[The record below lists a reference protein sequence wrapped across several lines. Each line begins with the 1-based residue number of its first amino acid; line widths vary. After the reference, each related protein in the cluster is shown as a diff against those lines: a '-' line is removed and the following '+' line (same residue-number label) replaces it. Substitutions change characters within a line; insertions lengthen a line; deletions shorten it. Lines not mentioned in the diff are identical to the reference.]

1 MLGMVDLLPL
11 AIVNGFLVGG
21 VYGLTAVGLT
31 LIFGVMGVANFA
43 QGSFVMVGM
52 YVAYWFFALL
62 GVDPYL
68 SIVPAFLFLYLIGW
82 FVQKCLLNRIMDAPH
97 YDQFLCTIGI
107 MLILQNLAV
116 FLWPDYRQINVTYQN
131 MSLPIA
137 PDIRIEVVRILAFVV
152 AVGMAVGLYYFLK
165 LTRLGKAIRAT
176 SQNKDG
182 AIIVGV
188 EIHRIYIVTFA
199 IGSACAGVAGAVVS
213 PLFPVSNDIGDLFI
227 VTAFCIVVLGG
238 MGNAL
243 GALVGGMIIG
253 VAESVGALVIPG
265 GQKQLITF
273 AILIV
278 VLLFRPQGLFRFGG
292 YWQAQRL

>member
-1 MLGMVDLLPL
+1 MLDLFPL

-52 YVAYWFFALL
+52 YLAYWLFVLL

-68 SIVPAFLFLYLIGW
+68 SVVPAFFFLYLIGW
-82 FVQKCLLNRIMDAPH
+82 FAQKYLLNKIMDAPH
-97 YDQFLCTIGI
+97 YDQFLCTVGI

-116 FLWPDYRQINVTYQN
+116 FLWPDYRQIKVSYQ
-131 MSLPIA
+131 SLGLPIT
-137 PDIRIEVVRILAFVV
+137 PTIRAEVVRILAFVV
-152 AVGMAVGLYYFLK
+152 AVGMAVGLHFFLK

-182 AIIVGV
+182 AIVVGV
-188 EIHRIYIVTFA
+188 DIQRIYIVTFA
-199 IGSACAGVAGAVVS
+199 IGSACAGVAGAIIS

-227 VTAFCIVVLGG
+227 VTAFVIVCLGG
-238 MGNAL
+238 MGNAM

-253 VAESVGALVIPG
+253 MAESVGTLFIPG

-273 AILIV
+273 TILIV
-278 VLLFRPQGLFRFGG
+278 ILLFRPQGLFRFGG
-292 YWQAQRL
+292 YWQAQRF

>member
-1 MLGMVDLLPL
+1 MIDLLPM

-52 YVAYWFFALL
+52 YVAYWLFALL

-68 SIVPAFLFLYLIGW
+68 SIVPAFLVLYLIGW
-82 FVQKCLLNRIMDAPH
+82 FVQKYLLNKIMDAPH
-97 YDQFLCTIGI
+97 YDQFLLTVGI

-116 FLWPDYRQINVTYQN
+116 FLWPDYRQIHVSYQS

-137 PDIRIEVVRILAFVV
+137 PNIRVEAVRILAFVV
-152 AVGMAVGLYYFLK
+152 AVGMTVGLYFFLK

-199 IGSACAGVAGAVVS
+199 IGAACAGVAGAVVS

-227 VTAFCIVVLGG
+227 LTAFCIVVLGG

-253 VAESVGALVIPG
+253 VAESVGTLAFPG

-273 AILIV
+273 TILIV

-292 YWQAQRL
+292 YWQAQRF

>member
-1 MLGMVDLLPL
+1 MLDLFPL

-43 QGSFVMVGM
+43 QGSFVMAGM
-52 YVAYWFFALL
+52 YLSYWLFVLL

-68 SIVPAFLFLYLIGW
+68 SVVPAFFFLYLIGW
-82 FVQKCLLNRIMDAPH
+82 FAQKYLLNKIMDAPH
-97 YDQFLCTIGI
+97 YDQFLCTVGI

-116 FLWPDYRQINVTYQN
+116 FLWPDYRQIKVSYQ
-131 MSLPIA
+131 SLGLPIT
-137 PDIRIEVVRILAFVV
+137 PTIRAEVVRILAFVV
-152 AVGMAVGLYYFLK
+152 AVGMAVGLHFFLK

-182 AIIVGV
+182 AIVVGV
-188 EIHRIYIVTFA
+188 DIQRIYIVTFA
-199 IGSACAGVAGAVVS
+199 IGSACAGVAGAIIS

-227 VTAFCIVVLGG
+227 VTAFCIVCLGG

-253 VAESVGALVIPG
+253 MAESVGTLFIPG

-273 AILIV
+273 TILIV

-292 YWQAQRL
+292 YWQAQRF

>member
-1 MLGMVDLLPL
+1 MLDLFPL

-52 YVAYWFFALL
+52 YLSYWLFVLL

-68 SIVPAFLFLYLIGW
+68 SVVPAFLFLYLIGW
-82 FVQKCLLNRIMDAPH
+82 FTQKYLLNKIMDAPH
-97 YDQFLCTIGI
+97 YDQFLCTVGI

-116 FLWPDYRQINVTYQN
+116 FLWPDYRQIKVSYQ
-131 MSLPIA
+131 SLGLPIT
-137 PDIRIEVVRILAFVV
+137 PTIRAEVVRILAFVV
-152 AVGMAVGLYYFLK
+152 AVGMAVGLYFFLK

-182 AIIVGV
+182 AIVVGV
-188 EIHRIYIVTFA
+188 DIQKVYVLTFA
-199 IGSACAGVAGAVVS
+199 IGSACAGVAGAIIS

-227 VTAFCIVVLGG
+227 VTAFVIVCLGG
-238 MGNAL
+238 MGNAM

-253 VAESVGALVIPG
+253 MAESVGTLFIPG

-273 AILIV
+273 TILIV
-278 VLLFRPQGLFRFGG
+278 ILLFRPQGLFRFGG
-292 YWQAQRL
+292 YWQAQRF

>member
-1 MLGMVDLLPL
+1 MLDLFPL

-52 YVAYWFFALL
+52 YLAYWLFVLL

-68 SIVPAFLFLYLIGW
+68 SVVPAFFFLYLIGW
-82 FVQKCLLNRIMDAPH
+82 FTQKYLLNKIMDAPH
-97 YDQFLCTIGI
+97 YDQFLCTVGI

-116 FLWPDYRQINVTYQN
+116 FLWPDYRQIKVSYQ
-131 MSLPIA
+131 SLGLPIT
-137 PDIRIEVVRILAFVV
+137 PTIRAEVVRILAFVV
-152 AVGMAVGLYYFLK
+152 AVGMAVGLHFFLK

-182 AIIVGV
+182 AIVVGV
-188 EIHRIYIVTFA
+188 DIQKVYVLTFA
-199 IGSACAGVAGAVVS
+199 IGSACAGVAGAIIS

-227 VTAFCIVVLGG
+227 VTAFVIVCLGG
-238 MGNAL
+238 MGNAM

-253 VAESVGALVIPG
+253 MAESVGTLFIPG

-273 AILIV
+273 TILIV
-278 VLLFRPQGLFRFGG
+278 ILLFRPQGLFRFGG
-292 YWQAQRL
+292 YWQAQRF

>member
-1 MLGMVDLLPL
+1 MLDLFPL

-43 QGSFVMVGM
+43 QGSFVMAGM
-52 YVAYWFFALL
+52 YLSYWLFVLL

-68 SIVPAFLFLYLIGW
+68 SVVPAFFFLYLIGW
-82 FVQKCLLNRIMDAPH
+82 FAQKYLLNKIMDAPH
-97 YDQFLCTIGI
+97 YDQFLCTVGI

-116 FLWPDYRQINVTYQN
+116 FLWPDYRQITVSYQ
-131 MSLPIA
+131 SLGLPIT
-137 PDIRIEVVRILAFVV
+137 PTIRAEVVRILAFVV
-152 AVGMAVGLYYFLK
+152 AVEMAVGLYFFLK

-182 AIIVGV
+182 AIVVGV
-188 EIHRIYIVTFA
+188 DIQRIYIVTFA
-199 IGSACAGVAGAVVS
+199 IGSACAGVAGAIIS

-227 VTAFCIVVLGG
+227 VTAFCIVCLGG

-253 VAESVGALVIPG
+253 MAESVGTLFIPG

-273 AILIV
+273 TILIV

-292 YWQAQRL
+292 YWQAQRF

>member
-1 MLGMVDLLPL
+1 MLDLLPMS
-11 AIVNGFLVGG
+11 IVNGFLVGG

-43 QGSFVMVGM
+43 QGAFVMVGM
-52 YVAYWFFALL
+52 YVAYWLFALL
-62 GVDPYL
+62 GIDPYL
-68 SIVPAFLFLYLIGW
+68 SIVPTFLALYLLGW
-82 FVQKCLLNRIMDAPH
+82 FVQKYLLNKIMDAPH
-97 YDQFLCTIGI
+97 YDQFLCTVGI

-116 FLWPDYRQINVTYQN
+116 FLWPDYRQINVSYQS
-131 MSLPIA
+131 MSLPVA
-137 PDIRIEVVRILAFVV
+137 PGIRVEVVRILAFAV
-152 AVGMAVGLYYFLK
+152 AVGMTAALFFFLK

-176 SQNKDG
+176 AQNKDG

-188 EIHRIYIVTFA
+188 DIQQIYIVTFA

-227 VTAFCIVVLGG
+227 LTAFCIVVLGG

-253 VAESVGALVIPG
+253 VAESVGTLAFPG

-273 AILIV
+273 TILIV

-292 YWQAQRL
+292 YWQAQRF

>member
-1 MLGMVDLLPL
+1 MLDLLPL

-43 QGSFVMVGM
+43 QGSFVMAGM
-52 YVAYWFFALL
+52 YLSYWLFVLL

-68 SIVPAFLFLYLIGW
+68 SVVPAFVFLYLIGW
-82 FVQKCLLNRIMDAPH
+82 FAQRYLLNKIMDAPH
-97 YDQFLCTIGI
+97 YDQFLCTVGI

-116 FLWPDYRQINVTYQN
+116 FLWPDYRQIKVSYQ
-131 MSLPIA
+131 SLGLPIT
-137 PDIRIEVVRILAFVV
+137 PTIRAEVVRVLAFVV
-152 AVGMAVGLYYFLK
+152 AVGMAVGLYFFLR

-182 AIIVGV
+182 AIVVGV
-188 EIHRIYIVTFA
+188 DIQRIYIVTFA
-199 IGSACAGVAGAVVS
+199 IGSACAGVAGAIIS

-227 VTAFCIVVLGG
+227 VTAFCIVCLGG

-253 VAESVGALVIPG
+253 MAESVGTLFIPG

-273 AILIV
+273 TILIV

-292 YWQAQRL
+292 YWQAQRF

>member
-1 MLGMVDLLPL
+1 MLDLFPL

-43 QGSFVMVGM
+43 QGSFVMAGM
-52 YVAYWFFALL
+52 YLSYWLFVLL

-68 SIVPAFLFLYLIGW
+68 SVVPAFFFLYLIGW
-82 FVQKCLLNRIMDAPH
+82 FAQKYLLNKIMDAPH
-97 YDQFLCTIGI
+97 YDQFLCTVGI

-116 FLWPDYRQINVTYQN
+116 FLWPDYRQIKVSYQ
-131 MSLPIA
+131 SLGLPIT
-137 PDIRIEVVRILAFVV
+137 PTIRAEVVRILAFVV
-152 AVGMAVGLYYFLK
+152 AVGMAVGLYFFLK

-182 AIIVGV
+182 AIVVGV
-188 EIHRIYIVTFA
+188 DIQRIYIVTFA
-199 IGSACAGVAGAVVS
+199 IGSACAGVAGAIIS

-227 VTAFCIVVLGG
+227 VTAFCIVCLGG

-253 VAESVGALVIPG
+253 MAESVGTLFIPG

-273 AILIV
+273 TILIV

-292 YWQAQRL
+292 YWQAQRF

>member
-1 MLGMVDLLPL
+1 MLDLFPL

-52 YVAYWFFALL
+52 YLAYWLFVLL

-68 SIVPAFLFLYLIGW
+68 SVVPAFFFLYLIGW
-82 FVQKCLLNRIMDAPH
+82 FAQKYLLNKIMDAPH
-97 YDQFLCTIGI
+97 YDQFLCTVGI

-116 FLWPDYRQINVTYQN
+116 FLWPDYRQIKVSYQ
-131 MSLPIA
+131 SLGLPIT
-137 PDIRIEVVRILAFVV
+137 PTIRAEVVRILAFVV
-152 AVGMAVGLYYFLK
+152 AVGMAVGLHFFLK

-182 AIIVGV
+182 AIVVGV
-188 EIHRIYIVTFA
+188 DIQKVYVLTFA
-199 IGSACAGVAGAVVS
+199 IGSACAGVAGAIIS

-227 VTAFCIVVLGG
+227 VTAFVIVCLGG
-238 MGNAL
+238 MGNAM

-253 VAESVGALVIPG
+253 MAESVGTLFIPG

-273 AILIV
+273 TILIV
-278 VLLFRPQGLFRFGG
+278 ILLFRPQGLFRFGG
-292 YWQAQRL
+292 YWQAQRF

>member
-1 MLGMVDLLPL
+1 MVDLLPL

-52 YVAYWFFALL
+52 YVAYWLFALL
-62 GVDPYL
+62 GIDPYV
-68 SIVPAFLFLYLIGW
+68 SIVPTFLVLYLLGW
-82 FVQKCLLNRIMDAPH
+82 FVQKYLLNKIMDAPH

-116 FLWPDYRQINVTYQN
+116 FLWPDYRQINVSYQN
-131 MSLPIA
+131 MSLSIA
-137 PDIRIEVVRILAFVV
+137 PGIQVEAVRILAFVV
-152 AVGMAVGLYYFLK
+152 AVGVTVGLFFFLK

-188 EIHRIYIVTFA
+188 DIHQIYIVTFA
-199 IGSACAGVAGAVVS
+199 RS
-213 PLFPVSNDIGDLFI
+213 
-227 VTAFCIVVLGG
+227 
-238 MGNAL
+238 
-243 GALVGGMIIG
+243 
-253 VAESVGALVIPG
+253 EE
-265 GQKQLITF
+265 
-273 AILIV
+273 
-278 VLLFRPQGLFRFGG
+278 RR
-292 YWQAQRL
+292 

>member
-1 MLGMVDLLPL
+1 MLDLFPL

-52 YVAYWFFALL
+52 YLSYWLFVLL

-68 SIVPAFLFLYLIGW
+68 SVVPAFFFLYLIGW
-82 FVQKCLLNRIMDAPH
+82 FAQKYLLNKIMDAPH
-97 YDQFLCTIGI
+97 YDQFLCTVGI

-116 FLWPDYRQINVTYQN
+116 FLWPDYRQIKVSYQ
-131 MSLPIA
+131 SLGLPIT
-137 PDIRIEVVRILAFVV
+137 PTIRAEVVRILAFVV
-152 AVGMAVGLYYFLK
+152 AVGMAVGLHFFLK

-182 AIIVGV
+182 AIVVGV
-188 EIHRIYIVTFA
+188 DIQRIYIVTFA
-199 IGSACAGVAGAVVS
+199 IGSACAGVAGAIIS

-227 VTAFCIVVLGG
+227 VTAFVIVCLGG
-238 MGNAL
+238 MGNAM

-253 VAESVGALVIPG
+253 MAESVGTLFIPG

-273 AILIV
+273 TILIV
-278 VLLFRPQGLFRFGG
+278 ILLFRPQGLFRFGG
-292 YWQAQRL
+292 YWQAQRF

>member
-1 MLGMVDLLPL
+1 MLDLFPL

-52 YVAYWFFALL
+52 YLAYWLFVLL

-68 SIVPAFLFLYLIGW
+68 SVVPAFFFLYLIGW
-82 FVQKCLLNRIMDAPH
+82 FAQKYLLNKIMDAPH
-97 YDQFLCTIGI
+97 YDQFLCTVGI

-116 FLWPDYRQINVTYQN
+116 FLWPDYRQIKVSYQ
-131 MSLPIA
+131 SLGLPIT
-137 PDIRIEVVRILAFVV
+137 PTIRAEVVRILAFVV
-152 AVGMAVGLYYFLK
+152 AVGMAVGLYFFLK

-182 AIIVGV
+182 AIVVGV
-188 EIHRIYIVTFA
+188 DIQKVYVLTFA
-199 IGSACAGVAGAVVS
+199 IGSACAGVAGAIIS

-227 VTAFCIVVLGG
+227 VTAFVIVCLGG
-238 MGNAL
+238 MGNAM

-253 VAESVGALVIPG
+253 MAESVGTLFIPG

-273 AILIV
+273 TILIV
-278 VLLFRPQGLFRFGG
+278 ILLFRPQGLFRFGG
-292 YWQAQRL
+292 YWQAQRF

>member
-1 MLGMVDLLPL
+1 MLDLLPL

-43 QGSFVMVGM
+43 QGAFVMAGM
-52 YVAYWFFALL
+52 YVAYWLFALL

-68 SIVPAFLFLYLIGW
+68 SIVPAFLGLFFIGW
-82 FVQKCLLNRIMDAPH
+82 FIQKYLLNRIMDAPH
-97 YDQFLCTIGI
+97 YDQFLCTVGI
-107 MLILQNLAV
+107 MLIFQNIAV
-116 FLWPDYRQINVTYQN
+116 FLWPDFRQVSLSYQSMN
-131 MSLPIA
+131 IPIT
-137 PDIRIEVVRILAFVV
+137 PTIRVEVVRVLAFLI
-152 AVGMAVGLYYFLK
+152 AVGMAVGLFLFLK

-182 AIIVGV
+182 AVLVGV
-188 EIHRIYIVTFA
+188 EIHKIYILTFA

-243 GALVGGMIIG
+243 GALLGGIIIG
-253 VAESVGALVIPG
+253 VAESVGTLFIAG

-273 AILIV
+273 TILIV
-278 VLLFRPQGLFRFGG
+278 VLLFKPQGLFHFGG
-292 YWQAQRL
+292 YWQAQRF

>member
-1 MLGMVDLLPL
+1 MLDLFPL

-43 QGSFVMVGM
+43 QGSFVMAGM
-52 YVAYWFFALL
+52 YLSYWLFVLL

-68 SIVPAFLFLYLIGW
+68 SVVPAFFFLYLIGW
-82 FVQKCLLNRIMDAPH
+82 FAQKYLLNKIMDAPH
-97 YDQFLCTIGI
+97 YDQFLCTVGI

-116 FLWPDYRQINVTYQN
+116 FLWPDYRQIKVSYQN
-131 MSLPIA
+131 LGLPIT
-137 PDIRIEVVRILAFVV
+137 PTIRAEVVRILAFVV
-152 AVGMAVGLYYFLK
+152 AVGMAVGLYFFLK

-176 SQNKDG
+176 SQNKAG
-182 AIIVGV
+182 AIVVGV
-188 EIHRIYIVTFA
+188 DIQRIYIVTFA
-199 IGSACAGVAGAVVS
+199 IGSACAGVAGAIIS

-227 VTAFCIVVLGG
+227 VTAFCIVCLGG

-253 VAESVGALVIPG
+253 MAESVGTLFIPG

-273 AILIV
+273 TILIV

-292 YWQAQRL
+292 YWQAQRF

>member
-1 MLGMVDLLPL
+1 MVDLLPM

-52 YVAYWFFALL
+52 YVAYWLFALL
-62 GVDPYL
+62 GVDPYV
-68 SIVPAFLFLYLIGW
+68 SILPTFLVLYLLGW
-82 FVQKCLLNRIMDAPH
+82 FVQKYLLNKIMDAPH

-116 FLWPDYRQINVTYQN
+116 FLWPDYRQINVSYQN

-137 PDIRIEVVRILAFVV
+137 PGIRVEAVRILAFVV
-152 AVGMAVGLYYFLK
+152 AVGMTVGLFFFLK

-227 VTAFCIVVLGG
+227 LTAFCIVVLGG

-253 VAESVGALVIPG
+253 VAESVGTLAFPG

-273 AILIV
+273 TILII

-292 YWQAQRL
+292 YWQAQRF

>member
-1 MLGMVDLLPL
+1 MVDLLPL

-43 QGSFVMVGM
+43 QGAFVMAGM
-52 YVAYWFFALL
+52 YVAYWLFVLIGL
-62 GVDPYL
+62 DPYL
-68 SIVPAFLFLYLIGW
+68 SIIPAFVCLYFLGW
-82 FVQKCLLNRIMDAPH
+82 FIQKYLLNRIMDAPH
-97 YDQFLCTIGI
+97 YDQFICTVGI
-107 MLILQNLAV
+107 MLILQNIAV
-116 FLWPDYRQINVTYQN
+116 FLWPDYRQVTLTYQ
-131 MSLPIA
+131 SLSVPIL
-137 PDIRIEVVRILAFVV
+137 PGIRVELVRLLAFVV
-152 AVGMAVGLYYFLK
+152 AVSITIGLFFFLK

-188 EIHRIYIVTFA
+188 EIHKIYILTFA
-199 IGSACAGVAGAVVS
+199 IGSACAGIAGAVVS

-227 VTAFCIVVLGG
+227 VAAFCIVVLGG
-238 MGNAL
+238 MGNAI
-243 GALVGGMIIG
+243 GALIGGMIIG
-253 VAESVGALVIPG
+253 VAESVGTLFIAG

-273 AILIV
+273 TILIL

-292 YWQAQRL
+292 YWQAQRF

>member
-1 MLGMVDLLPL
+1 MLDLLPL

-43 QGSFVMVGM
+43 QGSFVMAGM
-52 YVAYWFFALL
+52 YLSYWLFVLL

-68 SIVPAFLFLYLIGW
+68 SVVPAFFFLYLIGW
-82 FVQKCLLNRIMDAPH
+82 FAQKYLLNKIMDAPH
-97 YDQFLCTIGI
+97 YDQFLCTVGI

-116 FLWPDYRQINVTYQN
+116 FLWPDYRQIKVSYQ
-131 MSLPIA
+131 SLDLPIA
-137 PDIRIEVVRILAFVV
+137 PTIRAEVVRILAFVV
-152 AVGMAVGLYYFLK
+152 AVGMAVGLYFFLK

-182 AIIVGV
+182 AIVVGV
-188 EIHRIYIVTFA
+188 DIQRIYIVTFA
-199 IGSACAGVAGAVVS
+199 IGSACAGVAGAIIS

-227 VTAFCIVVLGG
+227 VTAFCIVCLGG

-253 VAESVGALVIPG
+253 MAESVGTLFIPG

-273 AILIV
+273 TIFIV

-292 YWQAQRL
+292 YWQAQRF

>member
-1 MLGMVDLLPL
+1 MLDLFPL

-52 YVAYWFFALL
+52 YLSYWLFVLL

-68 SIVPAFLFLYLIGW
+68 SVVPAFLFLYLIGW
-82 FVQKCLLNRIMDAPH
+82 FTQKYLLNKIMDAPH
-97 YDQFLCTIGI
+97 YDQFLCTVGI

-116 FLWPDYRQINVTYQN
+116 FLWPDYRQIKVSYQ
-131 MSLPIA
+131 SLGLPIT
-137 PDIRIEVVRILAFVV
+137 PTIRAEVVRILAFVV
-152 AVGMAVGLYYFLK
+152 AVGMAVGLHFFLK

-182 AIIVGV
+182 AIVVGV
-188 EIHRIYIVTFA
+188 DIQKVYVLTFA
-199 IGSACAGVAGAVVS
+199 IGSACAGVAGAIIS

-227 VTAFCIVVLGG
+227 VTAFVIVCLGG
-238 MGNAL
+238 MGNAM

-253 VAESVGALVIPG
+253 MAESVGTLFIPG

-273 AILIV
+273 TILIV
-278 VLLFRPQGLFRFGG
+278 ILLFRPQGLFRFGG
-292 YWQAQRL
+292 YWQAQRF

>member
-1 MLGMVDLLPL
+1 MVDLLPL

-52 YVAYWFFALL
+52 YVAYWLFALL
-62 GVDPYL
+62 GIDPYV
-68 SIVPAFLFLYLIGW
+68 SIVPTFLVLYLLGW
-82 FVQKCLLNRIMDAPH
+82 FVQKYLLNKIMDAPH

-116 FLWPDYRQINVTYQN
+116 FLWPDYRQINVSYQN

-137 PDIRIEVVRILAFVV
+137 PGIQVEAVRILAFVV
-152 AVGMAVGLYYFLK
+152 AVGMTVGLFFFLK

-188 EIHRIYIVTFA
+188 DIHQIYIVTFA

-227 VTAFCIVVLGG
+227 MTAFCIVVLGG

-253 VAESVGALVIPG
+253 VAESVGTLAFPG

-273 AILIV
+273 TILIV

-292 YWQAQRL
+292 YWQAQRF

>member
-1 MLGMVDLLPL
+1 MLDLLPL

-43 QGSFVMVGM
+43 QGSFVMAGM
-52 YVAYWFFALL
+52 YLSYWLFVLL

-68 SIVPAFLFLYLIGW
+68 SVVPAFFFLYLIGW
-82 FVQKCLLNRIMDAPH
+82 FAQKYLLNKIMDAPH
-97 YDQFLCTIGI
+97 YDQFLCTVGI

-116 FLWPDYRQINVTYQN
+116 FLWPDYRQIKVSYQ
-131 MSLPIA
+131 SLDLPIA
-137 PDIRIEVVRILAFVV
+137 PTIRAEVVRILAFVV
-152 AVGMAVGLYYFLK
+152 AVGMAVGLYCFLK

-182 AIIVGV
+182 AIVVGV
-188 EIHRIYIVTFA
+188 DIQRIYIVTFA
-199 IGSACAGVAGAVVS
+199 IGSACAGVAGAIIS

-227 VTAFCIVVLGG
+227 VTAFCIVCLGG

-253 VAESVGALVIPG
+253 MAESVGTLFIPG

-273 AILIV
+273 TILIV

-292 YWQAQRL
+292 YWQAQRF

>member
-1 MLGMVDLLPL
+1 MLDLLPM

-43 QGSFVMVGM
+43 HGSFVMVGM
-52 YVAYWFFALL
+52 YVAYWLFALL
-62 GVDPYL
+62 GMDPYL
-68 SIVPAFLFLYLIGW
+68 SIVPTFLVLYLLGW
-82 FVQKCLLNRIMDAPH
+82 FVQKYLLNKIMDAPH
-97 YDQFLCTIGI
+97 YDQFLCTVGI
-107 MLILQNLAV
+107 MLVLQNIAV
-116 FLWPDYRQINVTYQN
+116 FLWPDYRQINVSYQS
-131 MSLPIA
+131 MSLPIL
-137 PDIRIEVVRILAFVV
+137 PGIRIEAVRVLAFLV
-152 AVGMAVGLYYFLK
+152 AVGMTVGLFLFLK

-188 EIHRIYIVTFA
+188 EIQQIYIVTFA

-227 VTAFCIVVLGG
+227 LTAFCIVVLGG

-253 VAESVGALVIPG
+253 VAESVGTLAFPG

-273 AILIV
+273 TILIV

-292 YWQAQRL
+292 YWQAQRY

>member
-1 MLGMVDLLPL
+1 MLDLFPL

-52 YVAYWFFALL
+52 YLSYWLFVLL

-68 SIVPAFLFLYLIGW
+68 SVVPAFLFLYLIGW
-82 FVQKCLLNRIMDAPH
+82 FTQKYLLNKIMDAPH
-97 YDQFLCTIGI
+97 YDQFLCTVGI

-116 FLWPDYRQINVTYQN
+116 FLWPDYRQIKVSYQ
-131 MSLPIA
+131 SLGLPIT
-137 PDIRIEVVRILAFVV
+137 PTIRAEVVRILAFVV
-152 AVGMAVGLYYFLK
+152 AVGMAVGLHFFLK

-182 AIIVGV
+182 AIVVGV
-188 EIHRIYIVTFA
+188 DIQRIYIVTFA
-199 IGSACAGVAGAVVS
+199 IGSACAGVAGAIIS

-227 VTAFCIVVLGG
+227 VTAFVIVCLGG
-238 MGNAL
+238 MGNAM

-253 VAESVGALVIPG
+253 MAESVGTLFIPG

-273 AILIV
+273 TILIV
-278 VLLFRPQGLFRFGG
+278 ILLFRPQGLFRFGG
-292 YWQAQRL
+292 YWQAQRF

>member
-1 MLGMVDLLPL
+1 MVDLLPL

-43 QGSFVMVGM
+43 QGAFVMAGM
-52 YVAYWFFALL
+52 YVAYWLFALL
-62 GVDPYL
+62 GLDPYL
-68 SIVPAFLFLYLIGW
+68 SIVPAFLSLYFIGW
-82 FVQKCLLNRIMDAPH
+82 FVQKYLLNKIMDAPH
-97 YDQFLCTIGI
+97 YDQFLCTVGI
-107 MLILQNLAV
+107 MLVLQNIAV
-116 FLWPDYRQINVTYQN
+116 FLWPDYRQVHLTYQS
-131 MSLPIA
+131 MSFPIT
-137 PDIRIEVVRILAFVV
+137 PSIRVEMVRVLAFAI
-152 AVGMAVGLYYFLK
+152 AVGMAVGLFLFLK

-188 EIHRIYIVTFA
+188 EIHKIYIMTFA

-238 MGNAL
+238 LGNAL
-243 GALVGGMIIG
+243 GALIGGVIIG
-253 VAESVGALVIPG
+253 VAESVGTLFIPG

-273 AILIV
+273 TILIV
-278 VLLFRPQGLFRFGG
+278 VLLFRPQGLFHFGG
-292 YWQAQRL
+292 YWQAQRF